1 MFPKSTPT
9 TEVSSP
15 QTRRDEGHRIHPNI
29 HWCQQPAIQRQSRE
43 CRTTSEDMHTK
54 IAASSRVVRRQMA
67 TCSTPLRRR
76 HCDEQLRM
84 WRCGLKQT
92 FPPLGAEALVKKR
105 RWNAQ
110 RFLPTMDRVTYIA
123 PCWGGQG
130 HWVKQEDGT
139 TIVARFC
146 IADVWNPVTDHS
158 WLADMTEMPDP
169 FEERRR
175 HEEKDATRVGEDG
188 GSRRRTMGRWERP

>member
-1 MFPKSTPT
+1 
-9 TEVSSP
+9 
-15 QTRRDEGHRIHPNI
+15 
-29 HWCQQPAIQRQSRE
+29 
-43 CRTTSEDMHTK
+43 
-54 IAASSRVVRRQMA
+54 MA

-123 PCWGGQG
+123 PCWEGHG

-169 FEERRR
+169 LEERRR
-175 HEEKDATRVGEDG
+175 LRRKMPPELVKMEVQEDEPWEDG
-188 GSRRRTMGRWERP
+188 RDPEPRERSRFLQLIMNDSSDGRPLRRGPEDDDAVCGQTPDDDGDGHK